1 MRMPYRWVVL
11 REQKTA
17 GALSAAGPRPPA
29 RPLPQGP
36 SEPPRMTP
44 RRILVIS
51 YLPPTRGGIAAWAG
65 ILRIGA
71 SNARCRFLF
80 ERVGGSWSGD
90 RSPAAVKVLH
100 AVRLVIGLM
109 RRLVLNRPQVVHV
122 NCCVS
127 PLGVWRD
134 LLLTTLVRVCRVP
147 VVVHY
152 HGSLPDFMNRISPRS
167 RLGFRGLM
175 RLASVNIAVTRG
187 SEALLKS
194 QCPASRAAYLPNFV
208 EDDWRD
214 RPAAEAEAG
223 NGARPRAV
231 YAGRL
236 SVDKGTIDLLG
247 AARRLPQVDFVLM
260 GEVTKEVRKAV
271 EAAPANVI
279 ATGHLPRNEVLER
292 FLESDLLVFPSH
304 REGSPMTVLEAMAAG
319 LPVVSTRVGGLPEL
333 IDDGRGGYLVS
344 PAAVEELTD
353 AIGRLV
359 ADRECA
365 RRMGRHNRRI
375 CLEKFSFSVVFE
387 SLSTIYDEIVSAKA
401 EGSRPATEASRR
413 PSHAG
418 EARQ

>member
-1 MRMPYRWVVL
+1 MTSRRVLVV
-11 REQKTA
+11 T
-17 GALSAAGPRPPA
+17 
-29 RPLPQGP
+29 
-36 SEPPRMTP
+36 
-44 RRILVIS
+44 
-51 YLPPTRGGIAAWAG
+51 YLPPTRGGIATWAE
-65 ILRIGA
+65 ILRIGT
-71 SNARCRFLF
+71 SKARRRFLF
-80 ERVGGSWSGD
+80 ERVGGPGSGD
-90 RSPAAVKVLH
+90 RVGLVVKILH
-100 AVRLVIGLM
+100 AVRLVVGVT
-109 RRLVLNRPQVVHV
+109 RCLVLSRPELVHV
-122 NCCVS
+122 NCCIF
-127 PLGVWRD
+127 PPGLWRD
-134 LLLTTLVRVCRVP
+134 LAVAILVRMRRVP
-147 VVVHY
+147 LVVHY
-152 HGSLPDFMNRISPRS
+152 HGSLPDVINRLSPRS
-167 RLGFRGLM
+167 RLTLRGLM
-175 RLASVNIAVTRG
+175 RLATVNIAVTRG
-187 SEALLKS
+187 SETLLKS

-208 EDDWRD
+208 EDEWRD

-223 NGARPRAV
+223 NGGRPRAV

-236 SVDKGTIDLLG
+236 SVDKGTIDLLS
-247 AARRLPQVDFVLM
+247 AARRLPQVDFVLI

-271 EAAPANVI
+271 EAAPANVT
-279 ATGHLPRNEVLER
+279 ATGHLARDEVLER

-344 PAAVEELTD
+344 PAAVEELTE

-387 SLSTIYDEIVSAKA
+387 SLSTIYDEIVSANA
-401 EGSRPATEASRR
+401 EGATAKAVSRPATEASRR